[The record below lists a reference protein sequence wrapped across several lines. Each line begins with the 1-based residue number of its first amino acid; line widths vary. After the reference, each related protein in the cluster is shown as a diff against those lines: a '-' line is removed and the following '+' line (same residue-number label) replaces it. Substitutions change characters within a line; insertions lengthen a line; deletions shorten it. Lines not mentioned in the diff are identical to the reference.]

1 MSDINGAT
9 VRLSQQTLVKKVL
22 NETVMFKVIDTTH
35 DSKPYYVRFHMFF
48 FFNFSKLCAYD
59 TTHLFSAGNY
69 SHCKTLAKMRGS
81 SNEAEQ
87 LKLFVFFLPTCSAHC
102 THCLALLFR
111 FSSQLPSLSHPF
123 APTVCRL
130 DTTHLAPP
138 TLWIQNHPTHRNHS
152 PHRTPKHSLGIAF
165 CPGASEMSIHW
176 VYQKTSRRILAVK
189 LFFLF

>member
-48 FFNFSKLCAYD
+48 FFNFSKLCACD
-59 TTHLFSAGNY
+59 STHLFSAGNY

-87 LKLFVFFLPTCSAHC
+87 LKLFVFLPTCSAHC

-111 FSSQLPSLSHPF
+111 FSWQLPSLSHPF
-123 APTVCRL
+123 APF
-130 DTTHLAPP
+130 
-138 TLWIQNHPTHRNHS
+138 
-152 PHRTPKHSLGIAF
+152 RTHSLPPRHHPLGTTNLANPKPPHPPQSLTPPNTQTF
-165 CPGASEMSIHW
+165 TWHC
-176 VYQKTSRRILAVK
+176 ILPWR
-189 LFFLF
+189 L